1 VEHPFAGCFPE
12 NTFCRY
18 QLALGSIRVAGGD
31 GFAQAAHNRAN
42 TATDHTIGR
51 AAA

>member
-1 VEHPFAGCFPE
+1 VEHPFAGCFTQY
-12 NTFCRY
+12 TFCRY

-31 GFAQAAHNRAN
+31 GIAQAANNRSD
-42 TATDHTIGR
+42 TATNHTIGG